1 MGLLKLSTI
10 TLLVSLSFFTEANFL
25 KSGSFL
31 GTHNG
36 EDKVNLLLKT
46 VPGRSGSFL
55 AILMKTEEKI
65 SLYMVD
71 KLNSTSYT
79 MTPLE
84 VTNDGELGVVND
96 DPSLVISS
104 SQNNKNELVFKI
116 MSANSSNNV
125 GFEGHFEFKNK
136 PSKFSWLEIN
146 PGEYKTSSE
155 SNALQISEIDS
166 FEKEGLAAFLTKD
179 ISGTFT
185 INEKFPG
192 MYLIN
197 KNSVLATGVNV
208 NKIPS
213 AIGIFLEKQGFFGG
227 KTTMMILVNPENDS
241 DLKVFTKK

>member
-1 MGLLKLSTI
+1 M
-10 TLLVSLSFFTEANFL
+10 SFFKVSTLALFLSVSFYTHANFL
-25 KSGSFL
+25 KGGSFL

-36 EDKVNLLLKT
+36 EDKVNLLLKP
-46 VPGRSGSFL
+46 VRGRTGSFF
-55 AILMKTEEKI
+55 AVLMKTEDKI

-71 KLNSTSYT
+71 KLNSSSYT

-84 VTNDGELGVVND
+84 VTSDGELGVVND

-104 SQNNKNELVFKI
+104 SQNSKNELIFKI

-125 GFEGHFEFKNK
+125 GFEGYFEFKNK
-136 PSKFSWLEIN
+136 PSKFSWIEIN

-155 SNALQISEIDS
+155 SNALQISEIDT
-166 FEKEGLAAFLTKD
+166 FEKEGIAVFLTKE

-185 INEKFPG
+185 LGEKFPN

-197 KNSVLATGVNV
+197 KNSVLSTGVSV

-213 AIGIFLEKQGFFGG
+213 AIAIFLEKQTFFGG